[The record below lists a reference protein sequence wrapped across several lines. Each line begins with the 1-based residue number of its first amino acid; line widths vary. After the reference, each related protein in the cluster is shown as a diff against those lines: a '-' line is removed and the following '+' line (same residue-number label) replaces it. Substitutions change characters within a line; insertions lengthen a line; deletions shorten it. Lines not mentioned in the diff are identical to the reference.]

1 MDRSFREVVS
11 SPHAHAERGISRSMS
26 TNSRCHRSMWLLT
39 PSRLTN
45 VEFMSRRMDEV
56 PLHSCGGSGTPRKWP
71 SARMSS
77 PAMWPTS
84 GCWRHR
90 VVEDDSPGSV
100 GPLTRDDGSPP
111 GALDRGAI
119 GSRGPQLPPG
129 MRKRLAVA
137 LHKAEHRAGQARA
150 GHQDGGDRVPD
161 RVETV

>member
-1 MDRSFREVVS
+1 MRSPFTAVVGQ
-11 SPHAHAERGISRSMS
+11 E
-26 TNSRCHRSMWLLT
+26 LQ
-39 PSRLTN
+39 
-45 VEFMSRRMDEV
+45 
-56 PLHSCGGSGTPRKWP
+56 GSGRP
-71 SARMSS
+71 ARMSS

-129 MRKRLAVA
+129 MRERLAVA

-161 RVETV
+161 RVETVDDTAVGWGPCGRVRFV